1 MLKHSDC
8 LSTLDQELF
17 PGVREEK
24 DTRLW
29 LLRKWAFAIILSV
42 GLVYW
47 TGPLWQTG
55 AHRVE
60 AITGPSLQNSVHH
73 RSIAQSAHASVQ
85 PGRSKTSAQAAQA
98 SMRQGKSPTSAS
110 ETARASV
117 LIPKGTVIPVKVE
130 STRPGARGQTVILA
144 RSRSFVLPD
153 KTVMIPAGSQI
164 EGMAHQRAGKWE
176 IHWHSVSVLS
186 AGGSQADIQAMNE
199 IPGKTSLYGRSLLIK
214 AK

>member
-1 MLKHSDC
+1 MLKHSLS

-17 PGVREEK
+17 PGLREEK

-55 AHRVE
+55 AHGVE
-60 AITGPSLQNSVHH
+60 AITGKPSLQNSAHH
-73 RSIAQSAHASVQ
+73 RSIAQAAQASVQ
-85 PGRSKTSAQAAQA
+85 PGKSK
-98 SMRQGKSPTSAS
+98 TSAS
-110 ETARASV
+110 ETTRDSV

-130 STRPGARGQTVILA
+130 STRPGDRGQTVILA
-144 RSRSFVLPD
+144 RARSFVLPD
-153 KTVMIPAGSQI
+153 KTVLIPAGSQI
-164 EGMAHQRAGKWE
+164 EGMAHRRAGQWE
-176 IHWHSVSVLS
+176 IHWHSVSVVS
-186 AGGSQADIQAMNE
+186 AEGREADIQAMNE
-199 IPGKTSLYGRSLLIK
+199 VPGKASLYGRSLLIK

>member
-1 MLKHSDC
+1 MLKHSLS

-55 AHRVE
+55 TQRVE
-60 AITGPSLQNSVHH
+60 AITGKPSLQNSAYHP
-73 RSIAQSAHASVQ
+73 SIAQSAHASVR
-85 PGRSKTSAQAAQA
+85 PGKSKTSV
-98 SMRQGKSPTSAS
+98 S

-117 LIPKGTVIPVKVE
+117 LIPKGTLIPVKIE
-130 STRPGARGQTVILA
+130 STQSRGLGQTRIVA
-144 RSRSFVLPD
+144 RTKSYVFRD
-153 KTVMIPAGSQI
+153 ETVMIPAGSKV
-164 EGMAHQRAGKWE
+164 EGTARRYGNKWE
-176 IHWHSVSVLS
+176 IHWHSVSVVS
-186 AGGSQADIQAMNE
+186 AEGREADIQAMNE
-199 IPGKTSLYGRSLLIK
+199 IPGKASLYGRSLLIK